1 MWGAW
6 KSVCELE
13 REREGGI
20 EGEKDR
26 VREQECLD
34 QVDSVK
40 VNFGQT
46 WPLEKYVL
54 TRKLMI

>member
-1 MWGAW
+1 M
-6 KSVCELE
+6 CELE

-20 EGEKDR
+20 KGEKDG

-46 WPLEKYVL
+46 WPLEKYFL
-54 TRKLMI
+54 TRKLF

>member
-1 MWGAW
+1 M
-6 KSVCELE
+6 
-13 REREGGI
+13 RERE
-20 EGEKDR
+20 EGLEEEKDR

-54 TRKLMI
+54 KLFKSYYKHYIRLNLI

>member
-1 MWGAW
+1 MC
-6 KSVCELE
+6 V
-13 REREGGI
+13 REREEGL

-46 WPLEKYVL
+46 WPLEKHVL
-54 TRKLMI
+54 TRKLF